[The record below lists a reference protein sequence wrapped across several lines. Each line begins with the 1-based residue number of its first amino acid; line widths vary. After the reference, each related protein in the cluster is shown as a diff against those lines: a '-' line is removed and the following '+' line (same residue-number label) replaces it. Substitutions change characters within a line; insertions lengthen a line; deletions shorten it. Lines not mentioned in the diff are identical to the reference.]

1 MSQLRETKE
10 ATLIKT
16 TASLIVGSLPLTT
29 TLLLITTLMLTI
41 WCMRTPSYVSFVIY
55 KHIYIG
61 TIKNKLKQ
69 YMQAQDITLQTLFK
83 LIDTNSDSQLSA
95 TEFKLKLKAL
105 QTPLDE
111 SEMQQLFQLLDKS
124 GKGIID
130 Y

>member
-1 MSQLRETKE
+1 
-10 ATLIKT
+10 
-16 TASLIVGSLPLTT
+16 
-29 TLLLITTLMLTI
+29 
-41 WCMRTPSYVSFVIY
+41 
-55 KHIYIG
+55 
-61 TIKNKLKQ
+61 
-69 YMQAQDITLQTLFK
+69 MQAQDITLQTLFK